1 MEVDSN
7 EMLIENCKERLEYEI
22 CNLIKIYTD
31 FKNNNDL
38 NNILTELD
46 DSLTNLNILLE
57 NMMKLM

>member
-7 EMLIENCKERLEYEI
+7 EMLINHCKERLEYEI

-38 NNILTELD
+38 DNILSELD

>member
-38 NNILTELD
+38 DNILSELD

>member
-7 EMLIENCKERLEYEI
+7 GMLIENCKERLEYEI

>member
-7 EMLIENCKERLEYEI
+7 EILINQCKERLEYEI

-38 NNILTELD
+38 DNILSELD

>member
-1 MEVDSN
+1 MESNSN
-7 EMLIENCKERLEYEI
+7 EILINQCKERLEYEI

-31 FKNNNDL
+31 FKNNNDFD
-38 NNILTELD
+38 NILSELD